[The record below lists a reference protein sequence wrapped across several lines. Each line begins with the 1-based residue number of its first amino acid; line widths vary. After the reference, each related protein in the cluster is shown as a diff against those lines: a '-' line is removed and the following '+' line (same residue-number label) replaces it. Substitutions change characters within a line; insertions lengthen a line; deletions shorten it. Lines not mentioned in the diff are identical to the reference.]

1 MIVAAAICPCPPLLA
16 RELTGQA
23 EVLPELRAAC
33 AAAVGS
39 LAAVGPDVIV
49 VAGPAEETASWDPG
63 GRLDI
68 AAYAPAPGSSGPRA
82 GGTGAGLP
90 LSLGIGARL
99 LDEAGY
105 SGARALHGIAALAA
119 PDDCLR
125 LGHQVARSAARVA
138 LLAMG
143 DGAPAASRAA
153 PGYLDER
160 AAPFDA
166 AVERA
171 VRDADLAALAALD
184 PDLAADLMAV
194 GRARL
199 AGPRGRPRRGRRGDD
214 PAAADGPPPGPL
226 RTEVLYSDAPFGVAY
241 LVATLAPRWP
251 PRRAPRRP
259 RTWIT
264 ARRISDPM
272 KQDILVLGSGV
283 VLPARRLA
291 QHDGEL
297 DPGGDLQLAED
308 VVDVRVDGP
317 LGDEQPRADFPVG
330 QPAGH
335 QLGDLP
341 FAPGQQGR
349 HGRRRSPPR
358 HRPPRRRSPPR
369 RAVPAP
375 RQAPP

>member
-1 MIVAAAICPCPPLLA
+1 MIVAAAICPCPPLLV

-23 EVLPELRAAC
+23 KVLPELRAAC

-49 VAGPAEETASWDPG
+49 VAGPAGETASWDPG

-68 AAYAPAPGSSGPRA
+68 AAYAPAVLGPRA
-82 GGTGAGLP
+82 GGTGPGLP
-90 LSLGIGARL
+90 LALGIGARL

-143 DGAPAASRAA
+143 DGSARRTASA

-171 VRDADLAALAALD
+171 VRDADLAVLAALD
-184 PDLAADLMAV
+184 PDLAADLMVV
-194 GRARL
+194 GLPAWQVL
-199 AGPRGRPRRGRRGDD
+199 AAALGAAGAGND

-226 RTEVLYSDAPFGVAY
+226 RTEVLYCDAPFGVAY
-241 LVATLAPRWP
+241 LVATLAPR
-251 PRRAPRRP
+251 
-259 RTWIT
+259 
-264 ARRISDPM
+264 
-272 KQDILVLGSGV
+272 
-283 VLPARRLA
+283 
-291 QHDGEL
+291 
-297 DPGGDLQLAED
+297 
-308 VVDVRVDGP
+308 
-317 LGDEQPRADFPVG
+317 
-330 QPAGH
+330 
-335 QLGDLP
+335 
-341 FAPGQQGR
+341 
-349 HGRRRSPPR
+349 
-358 HRPPRRRSPPR
+358 
-369 RAVPAP
+369 
-375 RQAPP
+375 